1 MLIGVLPVL
10 LEPRTTVPR
19 GATLPRPAASDG
31 PPTQSATR
39 SYRPTAAAGSATT
52 DDAPRASSSF
62 SCSARATAVT
72 WAPAAAASW
81 IWIRPT
87 PPLAPVTRTRR
98 PSRSPASR
106 SVRRAVRPARGR
118 AAACSMPT
126 SAGSGASRLV
136 GTAASSAQPAC
147 STSATTRVPAA
158 GPDPSAACSMTTPAM
173 SWPGRHWLV
182 WVCSRSSSP
191 RLIEKARTATSAS
204 PPPGRGS
211 STAVM
216 AGPSGLLT
224 IAFMVSSRSAEQA
237 WTKDALV
244 LCSGHRS
251 LWMRGGVEIRQLTY
265 GHPVPRRCSWQL
277 LQPGAGEQV
286 PGGSGRRICPYQV
299 HQGGP
304 GHLGGQRFPQLLQVC
319 LLGLAAAGRVRPDP
333 PPAHVSERSHPG
345 HHRRDGNVQ
354 PGTARLILGVSCDE
368 PLSGL
373 RPGVPSAG
381 R

>member
-1 MLIGVLPVL
+1 MLIGVFSVL
-10 LEPRTTVPR
+10 LEPRMTVPR
-19 GATLPRPAASDG
+19 GAALPRPAASEG
-31 PPTQSATR
+31 PPAQSATR
-39 SYRPTAAAGSATT
+39 SYRPPAADGSATT

-62 SCSARATAVT
+62 SCWARATAVT
-72 WAPAAAASW
+72 SAPARAASW

-106 SVRRAVRPARGR
+106 RVRRAVRPA
-118 AAACSMPT
+118 S
-126 SAGSGASRLV
+126 
-136 GTAASSAQPAC
+136 GTAAGSAQPAC
-147 STSATTRVPAA
+147 SASATTRVPAA
-158 GPDPSAACSMTTPAM
+158 GPDPSAACSTTTPAM
-173 SWPGRHWLV
+173 SWPGRHRSV
-182 WVCSRSSSP
+182 RVCSRSSSP

-204 PPPGRGS
+204 APPGRGS

-224 IAFMVSSRSAEQA
+224 IAFMVSSRSAEQV

-277 LQPGAGEQV
+277 LQPGSGEQV
-286 PGGSGRRICPYQV
+286 PGGSGRRVCPYQV
-299 HQGGP
+299 HEGGP
-304 GHLGGQRFPQLLQVC
+304 GHLGGQQFPQLLQVC

-333 PPAHVSERSHPG
+333 PLAHVSERSHPG

-354 PGTARLILGVSCDE
+354 PGTARLILGVSRDE
-368 PLSGL
+368 PLGGL
-373 RPGVPSAG
+373 GPGVPPAG